1 MAVAKA
7 IDSLSVLRPYHQR
20 KVAITASTDSLMH
33 YGVKGMKWGVRRT
46 PEQLGHKKAIADD
59 KNTGKINTTIIS
71 GHNSSPKTSTPN
83 SVMDHVDQDGK
94 VDKRTYYD
102 SEGKKSR
109 DIHTTDHGNPKKHP
123 YGEHGEHAHD
133 YEWNEDG
140 TKSKVTSRDLNDD
153 ERKENQDIL

>member
-1 MAVAKA
+1 
-7 IDSLSVLRPYHQR
+7 
-20 KVAITASTDSLMH
+20 
-33 YGVKGMKWGVRRT
+33 
-46 PEQLGHKKAIADD
+46 
-59 KNTGKINTTIIS
+59 
-71 GHNSSPKTSTPN
+71 
-83 SVMDHVDQDGK
+83 MDHIDQDGK

-140 TKSKVTSRDLNDD
+140 TKSKVTSRDLNDN